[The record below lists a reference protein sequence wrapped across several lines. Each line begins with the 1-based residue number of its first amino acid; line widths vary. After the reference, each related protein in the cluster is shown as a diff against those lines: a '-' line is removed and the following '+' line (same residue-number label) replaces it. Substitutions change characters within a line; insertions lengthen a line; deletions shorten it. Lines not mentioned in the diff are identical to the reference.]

1 MLAPDRS
8 IAFAP
13 RFDPRVALR
22 TIAPK
27 QGKCMRR
34 ILLASIAVS
43 VSVAAHAAPLT
54 SGQQQAI
61 DTSVQEWLVQTGA
74 PSVTIAVVQGG
85 EIAYAKAYGNARID
99 PNVAATTD
107 TRYSIDSVSKEF
119 CASAVLL
126 LQQEGKLS
134 LDDKVSKYFPQF
146 ASADKVTI
154 RQLLS
159 HTAGYRDYWPQDFV
173 PPEMTKPV
181 TVEALLKEWATKPL
195 DFTPGT
201 DWQYSNTGYVI
212 AGAIVAK
219 VSGEP
224 LFAFLQQHIFA
235 PLHMAR
241 VADSD
246 AAHLSSPDAAGYT
259 RYGIGPVRLAT
270 PEGAGWLYAAG
281 ELAMTPS
288 DLAIWD
294 ITLMDR
300 SLLSKKSYDALYT
313 STKLNSGKDTNYSL
327 GLEVDNEGGRLMLY
341 HDGEGSGFLA
351 SNAMWPNDK
360 VAVIAVTNNDFAS
373 PDGVI
378 ARVATIVLK
387 PNAAEERA
395 RAVLGDFQRGTIDRN
410 QFTNNGNAYLTT
422 AVLADQKKGL
432 EPYGDIRVLTL
443 SKESTRGGM
452 TTRIWS
458 LTMASGSLKA
468 IERGYPNGKLEQFM
482 VVKGD

>member
-1 MLAPDRS
+1 MKRFL
-8 IAFAP
+8 IAALG
-13 RFDPRVALR
+13 VAL
-22 TIAPK
+22 PF
-27 QGKCMRR
+27 
-34 ILLASIAVS
+34 
-43 VSVAAHAAPLT
+43 AAEAAPLT
-54 SGQQQAI
+54 AEQQQAI
-61 DTSVQEWLVQTGA
+61 DTSVNEWLAQTNA
-74 PSVTIAVVQGG
+74 PSVTIAVVNGG
-85 EIAYAKAYGNARID
+85 EFAYTKAYGNARFD
-99 PNVAATTD
+99 PDVPATTD

-119 CASAVLL
+119 CASAILL

-173 PPEMTKPV
+173 PTEMTKAV
-181 TVEALLKEWATKPL
+181 TVDALLKEWATKPL
-195 DFTPGT
+195 DFAPGT

-224 LFAFLQQHIFA
+224 LFAFLQQYIFS
-235 PLHMAR
+235 PLRMNH

-246 AAHLSSPDAAGYT
+246 AAHLSAPDAAGYT

-288 DLAIWD
+288 DLALWD
-294 ITLMDR
+294 ISLMNR

-313 STKLNSGKDTNYSL
+313 SIKLKSGKDTHYSL
-327 GLEVDNEGGRLMLY
+327 GLELNDEHGRLELY

-351 SNAMWPNDK
+351 SNAMWPDDK

-373 PDGVI
+373 PDGVV
-378 ARVATIVLK
+378 ARVVTIVLK
-387 PNAAEERA
+387 PNAAEARA
-395 RAVLGDFQRGTIDRN
+395 RAVLDGFQQETVDRG
-410 QFTNNGNAYLTT
+410 QFTDNGNAYLTD
-422 AVLADQKKGL
+422 AVLADQKAGL
-432 EPYGDIRVLTL
+432 APYGAIRVLTL
-443 SKESTRGGM
+443 QKESTRGGM
-452 TTRIWS
+452 TTRIWK
-458 LTMASGSLKA
+458 LTMANGKLRVV
-468 IERGYPNGKLEQFM
+468 ERGYPSGKLEQFLVM
-482 VVKGD
+482 KDN